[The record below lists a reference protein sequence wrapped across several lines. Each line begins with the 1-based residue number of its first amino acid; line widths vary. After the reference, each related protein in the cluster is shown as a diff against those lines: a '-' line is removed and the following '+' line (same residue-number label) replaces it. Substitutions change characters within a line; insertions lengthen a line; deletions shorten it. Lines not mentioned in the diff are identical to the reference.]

1 LNLVLNF
8 RPAVMGSRTT
18 LLIGCALALTAALI
32 LVFVTRARA
41 DEGGVSFWQPGTYVS
56 LAAIPN
62 SPGWALS
69 TTSFHGSAFAGASVS
84 AARLVRIG
92 AVNETQAADLAGE
105 SDNFTNIMTISPS
118 YTFSETMLGAQVM
131 FGLSTLV
138 GRASVYDHGSLSA
151 GGGGRAGDLQ
161 FGLGDSSTGFGDL
174 QPQLTLFWSAGDHH
188 FMTYG
193 TSNLPVGNY
202 SSVSLAN
209 LGIGFGALDAGA
221 GYTYL
226 NPKAGV
232 EFSAVAGL
240 TYSYLNPAT
249 NYKNGVDFHLDAGAS
264 RYLTDALFVGPVV
277 YFYREVGCD
286 SGAGDRFGC
295 YRSQVAGAGAQIGY
309 TASVEKAQLYVN
321 LSGYG
326 EFASENR
333 PAGWNV
339 RLNAV
344 LSPK

>member
-1 LNLVLNF
+1 MSHVNATL
-8 RPAVMGSRTT
+8 RT
-18 LLIGCALALTAALI
+18 CDRLALRALI
-32 LVFVTRARA
+32 VLSFASVARA
-41 DEGGVSFWQPGTYVS
+41 DEGGVSFWQPGTYGS
-56 LAAIPN
+56 LAAVPN
-62 SPGWALS
+62 SSGWALS
-69 TTSFHGSAFAGASVS
+69 TTSFHGSGFAGAGVTAS
-84 AARLVRIG
+84 RLVRVG
-92 AVNETQAADLAGE
+92 AINENQAGRLAGK
-105 SDNFTNIMTISPS
+105 SDNPTNTMSISPS
-118 YTFSETMLGAQVM
+118 YTFSETMLGAQVS

-138 GRASVYDHGSLSA
+138 GKASVYDHGSFSAVA
-151 GGGGRAGDLQ
+151 GGRLADVQ
-161 FGLGDSSTGFGDL
+161 FGLGELSTGFGDV
-174 QPQLTLFWSAGDHH
+174 QPLLALFWSAGEHH

-202 SSVSLAN
+202 RSVSLAN

-226 NPKAGV
+226 NQKAGV

-240 TYSYLNPAT
+240 TYNFLNPVT
-249 NYKNGVDFHLDAGAS
+249 NYKNGVDFHLETGAS
-264 RYLTDALFVGPVV
+264 KYLTDALFVGPVA
-277 YFYREVGCD
+277 YFYRQVGCD
-286 SGAGDRFGC
+286 SGGGDSFGC

-309 TASVEKAQLYVN
+309 STAAERVQLYFN

-339 RLNAV
+339 RLNVA